1 MSEYK
6 LIGLDMDGTLL
17 NSKKKI
23 TPENMAAIEKAFSQ
37 GKEVVL
43 STGRSVAELREYTDI
58 IKGLKYLV
66 CTSGAMV
73 YDLEKEETI
82 YCAPIPNEVI
92 DKVSEIA
99 ETSDVMVILQTTEAI
114 AKKTDL
120 DNLEHFHL
128 NVYKELLNSVA
139 TKVDNVF
146 EYCKQK
152 GQSASKINIYHSTP
166 EAREVTKKIL
176 SNAVFYSIIK
186 MGQNNSKLF
195 MQYNFQKFLSVE
207 MVTYYITTIVFISR
221 IARFVALTISNKDE
235 QQEIIIKIEVYRRL
249 GTLILSAIFTLILMK
264 YELIVIEFILLSLS
278 ISEIFIN
285 KSLCNKLSNYSSN
298 NR

>member
-1 MSEYK
+1 MKKADYGYYKRKITERGLKMSKYK

-23 TPENMAAIEKAFSQ
+23 TPENMAAMEKAFDQ

-66 CTSGAMV
+66 CISGAMV
-73 YDLEKEETI
+73 YDLEKEEII

-99 ETSDVMVILQTTEAI
+99 ETSDVMVMLQTTEAI

-120 DNLEHFHL
+120 DNLEHFHF

-146 EYCKQK
+146 EYYRQK
-152 GQSASKINIYHSTP
+152 DEPVGKINIYHPTP

-176 SNAVFYSIIK
+176 SKYDLVFNYAE
-186 MGQNNSKLF
+186 GNSLEVSPA
-195 MQYNFQKFLSVE
+195 N
-207 MVTYYITTIVFISR
+207 VTKGTG
-221 IARFVALTISNKDE
+221 LTWLCNH
-235 QQEIIIKIEVYRRL
+235 L
-249 GTLILSAIFTLILMK
+249 GFG
-264 YELIVIEFILLSLS
+264 
-278 ISEIFIN
+278 IN
-285 KSLCNKLSNYSSN
+285 KAIDVGDAENDMDAIATAGLGVAMANAIDKVKKIADVVLENDCDHSGCAEAIEKYLLG
-298 NR
+298 

>member
-66 CTSGAMV
+66 CISGAMV
-73 YDLEKEETI
+73 YDLEKEEII

-99 ETSDVMVILQTTEAI
+99 ETSDVVVILQTTEAI

-139 TKVDNVF
+139 TK
-146 EYCKQK
+146 
-152 GQSASKINIYHSTP
+152 
-166 EAREVTKKIL
+166 KIL
-176 SNAVFYSIIK
+176 SKYDLVFNYAE
-186 MGQNNSKLF
+186 GNSLEVSPA
-195 MQYNFQKFLSVE
+195 N
-207 MVTYYITTIVFISR
+207 VTKGTG
-221 IARFVALTISNKDE
+221 LTWLCNH
-235 QQEIIIKIEVYRRL
+235 L
-249 GTLILSAIFTLILMK
+249 GFG
-264 YELIVIEFILLSLS
+264 
-278 ISEIFIN
+278 IN
-285 KSLCNKLSNYSSN
+285 KAIDVGDAENDMDAIATAGLGVAMANAIDKVKEIADVVLENDCDHSGCAEAIEKYLLG
-298 NR
+298 

>member
-1 MSEYK
+1 MKGIFPDKAVDLMKRVSGYYA
-6 LIGLDMDGTLL
+6 

-66 CTSGAMV
+66 CISGAMV
-73 YDLEKEETI
+73 YDLEKEEII

-128 NVYKELLNSVA
+128 NVYKELLNNVA

-176 SNAVFYSIIK
+176 SKYDLVFNYAEE
-186 MGQNNSKLF
+186 NSLEVSPA
-195 MQYNFQKFLSVE
+195 N
-207 MVTYYITTIVFISR
+207 VTKGTG
-221 IARFVALTISNKDE
+221 LTWLCNH
-235 QQEIIIKIEVYRRL
+235 L
-249 GTLILSAIFTLILMK
+249 GFG
-264 YELIVIEFILLSLS
+264 
-278 ISEIFIN
+278 IN
-285 KSLCNKLSNYSSN
+285 KAIDVGDAENDMDAIATAGLGVAMANAIDKVKEIADVVLENDCDHSGCAEAIEKYLLG
-298 NR
+298 

>member
-66 CTSGAMV
+66 CISGAMV
-73 YDLEKEETI
+73 YDLEKEEII

-99 ETSDVMVILQTTEAI
+99 ETSDVVVILQTTEAI

-166 EAREVTKKIL
+166 EAREATKKIL
-176 SNAVFYSIIK
+176 SKYDLVFNYAEGNSLEVSPANVTKGTGLTWLCNHLGFGINKAIMIIPHFTGFWK
-186 MGQNNSKLF
+186 QTCVNRPKS
-195 MQYNFQKFLSVE
+195 SVKS
-207 MVTYYITTIVFISR
+207 TICAGS
-221 IARFVALTISNKDE
+221 VALVRPAGTEKPPAGL
-235 QQEIIIKIEVYRRL
+235 RL
-249 GTLILSAIFTLILMK
+249 PGAVCCFTAWGTPYSTLR
-264 YELIVIEFILLSLS
+264 SP
-278 ISEIFIN
+278 
-285 KSLCNKLSNYSSN
+285 
-298 NR
+298 

>member
-1 MSEYK
+1 
-6 LIGLDMDGTLL
+6 
-17 NSKKKI
+17 
-23 TPENMAAIEKAFSQ
+23 
-37 GKEVVL
+37 
-43 STGRSVAELREYTDI
+43 
-58 IKGLKYLV
+58 
-66 CTSGAMV
+66 MV

-176 SNAVFYSIIK
+176 SKYDLVFNYAEE
-186 MGQNNSKLF
+186 NSLEVSPA
-195 MQYNFQKFLSVE
+195 N
-207 MVTYYITTIVFISR
+207 VTKGTG
-221 IARFVALTISNKDE
+221 LTW
-235 QQEIIIKIEVYRRL
+235 
-249 GTLILSAIFTLILMK
+249 
-264 YELIVIEFILLSLS
+264 
-278 ISEIFIN
+278 
-285 KSLCNKLSNYSSN
+285 LCNHLGFENDIDAIATAGLGVAMANAIDKVKKIADVVLENDCDHSGCAEAIEKYLLG
-298 NR
+298 

>member
-73 YDLEKEETI
+73 YDLEKEEII

-92 DKVSEIA
+92 DKISEIA

-120 DNLEHFHL
+120 DNLEHFNL

-176 SNAVFYSIIK
+176 SKYDLVFNYAEE
-186 MGQNNSKLF
+186 NSLEVSPA
-195 MQYNFQKFLSVE
+195 N
-207 MVTYYITTIVFISR
+207 VTKGTG
-221 IARFVALTISNKDE
+221 LTWLCNH
-235 QQEIIIKIEVYRRL
+235 L
-249 GTLILSAIFTLILMK
+249 GFG
-264 YELIVIEFILLSLS
+264 
-278 ISEIFIN
+278 IN
-285 KSLCNKLSNYSSN
+285 KAIDVGDAENDMDAIATAGLGVAMANAIDKVKEIADVVLENDCDHSGCAEAIEKYLLG
-298 NR
+298 

>member
-120 DNLEHFHL
+120 DNL
-128 NVYKELLNSVA
+128 
-139 TKVDNVF
+139 
-146 EYCKQK
+146 
-152 GQSASKINIYHSTP
+152 ASKINIYHSTP

-176 SNAVFYSIIK
+176 SKYDLVFNYAEE
-186 MGQNNSKLF
+186 NSLEVSPA
-195 MQYNFQKFLSVE
+195 N
-207 MVTYYITTIVFISR
+207 VTKGTG
-221 IARFVALTISNKDE
+221 LTWLCNH
-235 QQEIIIKIEVYRRL
+235 L
-249 GTLILSAIFTLILMK
+249 GFG
-264 YELIVIEFILLSLS
+264 
-278 ISEIFIN
+278 IN
-285 KSLCNKLSNYSSN
+285 KAIDVGDAENDIDAIATAGLGVAMANAIDKVKEIADVVLENDCDHSGCAEAIEKYLLG
-298 NR
+298 